1 MKKLLATFV
10 AVGILFSWPVMSVVS
25 CTKND
30 NWNNIPVD
38 PPVLPF
44 EVTGFV
50 GVDFKTIYPQNNK
63 QTIPELFQK
72 LSQLFQ
78 WTKWNFDQLIKNY
91 KFNNQSKPIDK
102 IDLYRNGQYELNFS
116 DGTNLNRIK
125 INKTVTNSNHLAD
138 KVKSIYLGQ
147 INDTRPKTI
156 LIATIFNN
164 MQLIS
169 ELDKFGEYFIGPQT
183 PKIWNRQIDKVD
195 KIMIES
201 DQTGAT
207 LISGKDHW
215 SEDNN
220 PRTDYYGSVKV
231 SFSVVPL
238 EPPKVKKV
246 LWQMNLT
253 TNLGKLTKV
262 TILQV
267 IMMFISVNFVSQL
280 NRLSALLNDLYLEIN
295 PDNKGGTIAAYE
307 KSEHY
312 TGIVKISFI
321 FNFTHK

>member
-1 MKKLLATFV
+1 MKKLLATV
-10 AVGILFSWPVMSVVS
+10 AVGILVSGPVMSVVS

-38 PPVLPF
+38 PPVLPV

-50 GVDFKTIYPQNNK
+50 GVDFKTIDPQNNK
-63 QTIPELFQK
+63 QTIPELFQQ
-72 LSQLFQ
+72 LAQLFQ
-78 WTKWNFDQLIKNY
+78 GTKWNFDQLIKNY

-116 DGTNLNRIK
+116 DGTNLNTIK
-125 INKTVTNSNHLAD
+125 INKTVTTSNHLAD
-138 KVKSIYLGQ
+138 KVKSIDLGQ
-147 INDTRPKTI
+147 ITDARPKTI

-183 PKIWNRQIDKVD
+183 SEIWNRQIDKVD
-195 KIMIES
+195 KIMIEP

-231 SFSVVPL
+231 YFSVVPP
-238 EPPKVKKV
+238 EPPTVKED
-246 LWQMNLT
+246 LGQMKLT
-253 TNLGKLTKV
+253 KNLGKLPKV

-267 IMMFISVNFVSQL
+267 MMMFISVNFVSQL

-295 PDNKGGTIAAYE
+295 PDNKGGTITTYV
-307 KSEHY
+307 KSEYY
-312 TGIVKISFI
+312 TGSVNISFS
-321 FNFTHK
+321 